1 MVEAKQVFEAAAW
14 FRNGL
19 PAGNDYSRETA
30 EANCK
35 AAIGLASTKH
45 RVLFGPLRWSEFDA
59 DDARAPTPPAEAPPG
74 VKLLHVEAAV
84 VGPWIAPWEVQ
95 IEPIEPPTVPSS
107 GKISVGVHGDFTRY
121 RYTRDDKQL
130 WCDALAALGA
140 GTWRDLR
147 RQHRELRERLDGYAA
162 WRALWDASP
171 GAASVRKRLMTVIK
185 ASDSLSAALS
195 GLDSAGAHLLFRHA
209 KQRPVEDLLIEVAE
223 IRAAAA
229 RARGSIP
236 TKGGQPPD
244 QPLHQLLCSLAELWH
259 AEHGIR
265 PPRPRWVDKGPPE
278 WDEGTDIPEE
288 VDNTEEVKGYQ
299 DNPFMTLCAAVAKLA
314 RIEFKGNNALAGQVL
329 RAVFKKT

>member
-1 MVEAKQVFEAAAW
+1 MAEAKQIFEAAVW

-84 VGPWIAPWEVQ
+84 VGPWIAPWEVE

-107 GKISVGVHGDFTRY
+107 GKIPVGVHGDFTRY

-130 WCDALAALGA
+130 WCDALAALGG

-147 RQHRELRERLDGYAA
+147 RQHRELRERLDFYAA
-162 WRALWDASP
+162 WRALWDASA

-185 ASDSLSAALS
+185 ASDSLSAARRWFSPRGGEPEGRAREHRCRYTGRLRPGRQATAGRGS
-195 GLDSAGAHLLFRHA
+195 VDRSRRDTRGGSARTGFHPH
-209 KQRPVEDLLIEVAE
+209 EG
-223 IRAAAA
+223 RAAA
-229 RARGSIP
+229 
-236 TKGGQPPD
+236 
-244 QPLHQLLCSLAELWH
+244 
-259 AEHGIR
+259 
-265 PPRPRWVDKGPPE
+265 
-278 WDEGTDIPEE
+278 
-288 VDNTEEVKGYQ
+288 
-299 DNPFMTLCAAVAKLA
+299 
-314 RIEFKGNNALAGQVL
+314 
-329 RAVFKKT
+329 